1 MPESWKTTLPC
12 TRAEAES
19 LADQELYDAN
29 PDAELS
35 IVTREIEARYPDK
48 WAVDIYSSA
57 RPTKELLKKITQLS
71 PSGLRQK
78 IKPQVERLGDE
89 DWVTISQT
97 GLEPLR
103 AGRFHVHTGNDEP
116 SDDPEAVNLRIDA
129 SQAFGT
135 GHHETTL
142 GCLETLD
149 LLKRRGGHF
158 RNIIDVG
165 TGTGLLALAARHLW
179 PTARLIASDL
189 DPVAVDISKYN
200 ADLNNVPSGSGRN
213 ALALVASNGMDHR
226 MIRMRAPYDL
236 IIANILARP
245 LIALAPQI
253 AAAAAPGASLVL
265 AGLLA
270 DQQVELLTVFRKHG
284 FRLTESRVNGDWP
297 CLLLKKRARYRQ
309 ISSRRPI
316 YSPLPEGSFGEW

>member
-35 IVTREIEARYPDK
+35 IVTREIEARHLDK
-48 WAVDIYSSA
+48 WAIDIYSST
-57 RPTKELLKKITQLS
+57 RPSKKLLERITRLS
-71 PSGLRQK
+71 PSSLSQK
-78 IKPQVERLGDE
+78 IKPSVEKLGDE

-116 SDDPEAVNLRIDA
+116 SGDPGVINLRIDA

-135 GHHETTL
+135 GHHETTM

-149 LLKRRGGHF
+149 LLKQRGRHF
-158 RNIIDVG
+158 RNMIDVG

-200 ADLNNVPSGSGRN
+200 AELNDIRSGSGRN
-213 ALALVASNGMDHR
+213 ALALVASNGLDHR
-226 MIRMRAPYDL
+226 TIRLRAPYDL

-253 AAAAAPGASLVL
+253 ASAAAPGASLVL
-265 AGLLA
+265 AGLLT
-270 DQQVELLTVFRKHG
+270 DQQSELLTVFRKHG
-284 FRLTESRVNGDWP
+284 FRLAESRINGDWP
-297 CLLLKKRARYRQ
+297 CLLLKKRARYRKV
-309 ISSRRPI
+309 SSRRPI
-316 YSPLPEGSFGEW
+316 YSPLSDGSFGEW